1 MKAASKR
8 GIYVSNCPGKNSI
21 AVAELAFGLILA
33 LDRRIPDNVIESLR
47 GKWNKKEY
55 SKAKGLYGMTLG
67 ILGFG
72 KIGQELAK
80 RAMAF
85 GMNLVIWSEIGVRV
99 DRDEIP
105 VDLPLLLQFRHGS
118 GALIEERI
126 AVVNTPAEVAE
137 KCDILSIHLAANAMT
152 KNLVNADVLDK
163 LKPGAFVI
171 NTARAD
177 VMDYKALAAVVKE
190 KGIRVGLDV
199 YPGEPAAATGDF
211 TTEVFGLPGVYG
223 THHIGASTDQ
233 AQEAIAAETVRI
245 VKTFTETGKVPN
257 VVNLAKKSSAN
268 YSLIVRHS
276 DRAGVGACIFSKLAQ
291 AGITAHEVEN
301 VIFETGQAAIGRINV
316 DKMPAAELLDA
327 LKGCD
332 GIIDVSVV
340 ELAEVRRS
348 ATVTILG
355 SFMEEIIPMA
365 TNRVFSTSLPAPP
378 SCRCPRS
385 RKRSATWW
393 RCQASACP
401 CSRSATGRRRSK
413 RSSASAR
420 PTFESWPASPTTTTC
435 CSSRAARPRSS
446 RWCR

>member
-1 MKAASKR
+1 MKVLVADKFEKSGIDGLKAAGCEVIFEPDLKDAALTEALAKTGAEVLVVRSTQVTEPMMDAGKLALIVRAGAGYNTIDVKAASKR

-105 VDLPLLLQFRHGS
+105 VDLPLLLQFRHGT
-118 GALIEERI
+118 GALIQERI
-126 AVVNTPAEVAE
+126 TVVQTPAEVAE
-137 KCDILSIHLAANAMT
+137 KCDVLSIHLAANSMT
-152 KNLVNADVLDK
+152 KNLVNAEVLGK

-199 YPGEPAAATGDF
+199 YPGEPAAASGDF
-211 TTEVFGLPGVYG
+211 ATEVLGLPGVYG

-245 VKTFTETGKVPN
+245 VKTFKETGTVPN
-257 VVNLAKKSSAN
+257 VVNLAKKSSAK
-268 YSLIVRHS
+268 YSMIVRHS
-276 DRAGVGACIFSKLAQ
+276 NRSGIGACIFSKLAA
-291 AGITAHEVEN
+291 AGINAHEVEN
-301 VIFETGQAAIGRINV
+301 IIFETGEAAIGRINV
-316 DKMPAAELLDA
+316 DTMPTAELIAA
-327 LKGCD
+327 LKGCE
-332 GIIDVSVV
+332 GIQEVSVV
-340 ELAEVRRS
+340 ELA
-348 ATVTILG
+348 G
-355 SFMEEIIPMA
+355 
-365 TNRVFSTSLPAPP
+365 
-378 SCRCPRS
+378 
-385 RKRSATWW
+385 
-393 RCQASACP
+393 
-401 CSRSATGRRRSK
+401 
-413 RSSASAR
+413 
-420 PTFESWPASPTTTTC
+420 
-435 CSSRAARPRSS
+435 
-446 RWCR
+446 